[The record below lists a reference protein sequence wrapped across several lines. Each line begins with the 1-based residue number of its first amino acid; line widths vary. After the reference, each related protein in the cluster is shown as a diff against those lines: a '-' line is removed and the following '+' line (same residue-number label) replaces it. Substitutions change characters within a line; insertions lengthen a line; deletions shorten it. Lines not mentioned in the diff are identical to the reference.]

1 MYLCYQ
7 QIIII
12 LEEASQ
18 RSRIITTVVTP
29 AREMYQI
36 LPADVVG
43 PDCLD
48 LGQVSSIY
56 VSYVQYLWL
65 SLVLRFFEPTNA

>member
-18 RSRIITTVVTP
+18 RSRIITTAVTP
-29 AREMYQI
+29 ARGMYQI
-36 LPADVVG
+36 RPADAVG

-56 VSYVQYLWL
+56 ASYIPYLWI
-65 SLVLRFFEPTNA
+65 SLVFRFFEPTNA